1 MYLCPHCGEP
11 GISAWQ
17 KAFITHLSPAEC
29 QQCKGKAGIRALHYY
44 LTGLPILLCLLGLI
58 IPAMTA
64 ACAWVRRRL
73 RLPLEPRILVTWMFV
88 VYFFVLLG
96 SGAISLSAVVYALRL
111 QCVPLVRPVIQTPRL
126 RAYTRARVVLVQPVE
141 V

>member
-44 LTGLPILLCLLGLI
+44 LTGLPILLLPAIGLI
-58 IPAMTA
+58 IPAI
-64 ACAWVRRRL
+64 
-73 RLPLEPRILVTWMFV
+73 EPRVLVTWMFV

-96 SGAISLSAVVYALRL
+96 AALSLSAVVYALRL
-111 QCVPLVRPVIQTPRL
+111 QCVPLVRR
-126 RAYTRARVVLVQPVE
+126 
-141 V
+141 